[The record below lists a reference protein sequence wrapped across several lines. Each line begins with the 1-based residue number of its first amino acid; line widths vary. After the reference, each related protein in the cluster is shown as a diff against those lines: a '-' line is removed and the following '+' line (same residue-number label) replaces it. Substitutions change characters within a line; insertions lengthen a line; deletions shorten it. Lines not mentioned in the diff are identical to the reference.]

1 MPKLLSYYKNTP
13 LNVYDSFNPRS
24 LRHATPAAPGG
35 RVFAGSATDPIR
47 DLSRTNVVR
56 HGALVDEGAEA
67 RIWNWYAR
75 TNIAPHNG
83 EAQRAWDNWAQM
95 TQVLLIL
102 GNMPIHSLP
111 LSDLLQRREGQGND
125 KPPSDAEIA
134 EFANDLHRTFW
145 GGAPGTPC
153 AAPETTEAW
162 LMVARR
168 AWGLPR
174 PPALQ
179 RYPCL
184 AHVPVRQSCYVR
196 VQTDARALGRLV
208 ESMPTDAAPESL
220 VWIHLEGRRVFNVR
234 HTGA

>member
-1 MPKLLSYYKNTP
+1 MPKLLSYYENTP

-24 LRHATPAAPGG
+24 LRHATPAAPGW
-35 RVFAGSATDPIR
+35 RVFAGSATDQIR
-47 DLSRTNVVR
+47 DLYRSNVIG
-56 HGALVDEGAEA
+56 HSLVDEGAEA

-83 EAQRAWDNWAQM
+83 EAERAWVNWAQM

-111 LSDLLQRREGQGND
+111 LSDLLQRREGQGD
-125 KPPSDAEIA
+125 VKPPSDAEIA
-134 EFANDLHRTFW
+134 EFAKDLHRTFW
-145 GGAPGTPC
+145 GGATAPLP
-153 AAPETTEAW
+153 AAETAAW

-168 AWGLPR
+168 AWGCG
-174 PPALQ
+174 LQ
-179 RYPCL
+179 RYPLL

-220 VWIHLEGRRVFNVR
+220 VWIHLEGRRVLNVR